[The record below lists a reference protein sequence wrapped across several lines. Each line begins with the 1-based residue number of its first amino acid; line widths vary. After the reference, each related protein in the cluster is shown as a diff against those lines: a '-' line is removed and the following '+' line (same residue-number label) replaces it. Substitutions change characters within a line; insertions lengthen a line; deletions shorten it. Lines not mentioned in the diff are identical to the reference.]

1 MSALRQ
7 LRWLALLEGLSL
19 ALLVF
24 VGMPLKHAL
33 GLPLAVRVL
42 GSVHGVLFLAFVSA
56 LARAALARG
65 WTFGRA
71 ARLFGWSLVPGGA
84 LVLDR
89 ELRTELELATSVARD
104 AVATGEVP

>member
-7 LRWLALLEGLSL
+7 LRWLAALEGASL

-24 VGMPLKHAL
+24 VAVPLKHAL
-33 GLPLAVRVL
+33 GWPLGVRVL
-42 GSVHGVLFLAFVSA
+42 GSVHGVLFLAFVVA
-56 LARAALARG
+56 LARAASERG
-65 WTFGRA
+65 WAFGRT

-89 ELRTELELATSVARD
+89 TLRAELEGATRPAP
-104 AVATGEVP
+104 TP